1 MARRCY
7 AAVGN
12 PQRSTGLGAPFQGA
26 GAPFQGAGGFTTSA
40 RVISAPA
47 PAKPISAP
55 ECRWRRHRS
64 R

>member
-7 AAVGN
+7 ADLGN
-12 PQRSTGLGAPFQGA
+12 PQRSTGLGAPFQGV
-26 GAPFQGAGGFTTSA
+26 GGFTTFA
-40 RVISAPA
+40 RVISAAAPA

-55 ECRWRRHRS
+55 ECRSHRHRS